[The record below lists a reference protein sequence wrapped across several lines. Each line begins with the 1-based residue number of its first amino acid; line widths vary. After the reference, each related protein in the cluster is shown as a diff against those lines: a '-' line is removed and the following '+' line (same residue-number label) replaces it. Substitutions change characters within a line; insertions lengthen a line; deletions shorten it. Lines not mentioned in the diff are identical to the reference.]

1 MDDSKQ
7 RKIFLIIGSILVLAI
22 VFGSGAIFGY
32 SQRPEVE
39 RITSVFNKER
49 DKPPEIDFEPFW
61 RAWRIVEEK
70 YAGTDDINR
79 QKMVWGAI
87 QGALASL
94 GDPYTTFFPPE
105 EKKLFESE
113 IKGSFGGV
121 GMEIGLRKGILTVI
135 SPIKGTPAFKAGIKP
150 GDKILKIDEKET
162 LGISTDEAVRLIRGE
177 PGTSVG
183 LLILSEASDAPREV
197 SITREIIQ
205 IPVIDTEVRD
215 NVFIIQLYNFSERT
229 PQEFQSAIKKFST
242 SGTDRIIL
250 DLRNNPGGFLE
261 VAVDVSSWFLESG
274 QIVAR
279 EKFKNG
285 DETLYRSRGYKTK
298 NNLPLVV
305 LVNSGSASAS
315 EIVAGALRDHKA
327 ATMVGQKTFGK
338 GSVQELIDL
347 TGDTSLKITIARW
360 LTPNGDSIS
369 ESGLI
374 PEVEIKNT
382 EDDESKGI
390 DRELEKAIETV
401 KNIR

>member
-39 RITSVFNKER
+39 KITSVFNKER
-49 DKPPEIDFEPFW
+49 EKPPEIDFEPFW

-135 SPIKGTPAFKAGIKP
+135 SPIKGTPAFRTGIKP

-162 LGISTDEAVRLIRGE
+162 LDISTDEAVRLIRGE
-177 PGTSVG
+177 PGTNVS

-197 SITREIIQ
+197 LVTREIIQ
-205 IPVIDTEVRD
+205 IPVIDTEVKD

-229 PQEFQSAIKKFST
+229 PQEFQSAMKKFST

-261 VAVDVSSWFLESG
+261 VAVDVSSWFLEPG

-285 DETLYRSRGYKTK
+285 DETLYRSRGYKTI

-305 LVNSGSASAS
+305 LVNNGSASAS
-315 EIVAGALRDHKA
+315 EIVAGALRDHKV

>member
-315 EIVAGALRDHKA
+315 EIVAGALRDHKV

>member
-135 SPIKGTPAFKAGIKP
+135 SPIKGTPAFRTEIKP
-150 GDKILKIDEKET
+150 G
-162 LGISTDEAVRLIRGE
+162 E
-177 PGTSVG
+177 PWTFP
-183 LLILSEASDAPREV
+183 LMKQCALSEASPE
-197 SITREIIQ
+197 Q
-205 IPVIDTEVRD
+205 
-215 NVFIIQLYNFSERT
+215 
-229 PQEFQSAIKKFST
+229 
-242 SGTDRIIL
+242 
-250 DLRNNPGGFLE
+250 
-261 VAVDVSSWFLESG
+261 
-274 QIVAR
+274 
-279 EKFKNG
+279 
-285 DETLYRSRGYKTK
+285 
-298 NNLPLVV
+298 V
-305 LVNSGSASAS
+305 LAS
-315 EIVAGALRDHKA
+315 
-327 ATMVGQKTFGK
+327 
-338 GSVQELIDL
+338 
-347 TGDTSLKITIARW
+347 
-360 LTPNGDSIS
+360 
-369 ESGLI
+369 
-374 PEVEIKNT
+374 
-382 EDDESKGI
+382 
-390 DRELEKAIETV
+390 
-401 KNIR
+401 

>member
-162 LGISTDEAVRLIRGE
+162 FGISTDEAVRLIRGE

-315 EIVAGALRDHKA
+315 EIVAGALRDHKV